1 MSEEHMVT
9 ERIIEACNQLVNALY
24 YLTSTLHNLALLISG
39 VLKKELV
46 QYYSSKRGNYNAKYW
61 KITDDRKLDIKLMVS
76 SMGSNENCYYSKMD
90 R

>member
-9 ERIIEACNQLVNALY
+9 ERIMEACKQLINALS
-24 YLTSTLHNLALLISG
+24 YLASTLHNLALLISR

-46 QYYSSKRGNYNAKYW
+46 QYYFPRKDNYNAKYW

-76 SMGSNENCYYSKMD
+76 SMGSNEKCYYSKMD